1 MGVRSFFSFFL
12 FSIFWCISDDSFLF
26 LINIGHQIRNA
37 LSPNET
43 ITPAAKS
50 ILDLLQ
56 LPRIIKKIFAF
67 FIRSSDPM
75 GSQIYDIMHSK
86 TAVQDRKT
94 VIARDLYREEWHKK
108 WTEEGLDFVLTVPHA
123 FPAVENGA
131 SEQTTLMSA
140 GYTLIFNLVSLIPRT
155 QKKKKKKNI
164 LIARHFSLIILP
176 EYSQLLLL
184 TKHSTAFQKI
194 SFNPKF
200 TSLTTLLPRRLIQYI
215 TLKRCMVYPS
225 VCR

>member
-1 MGVRSFFSFFL
+1 MDMNSSSLMEVRTFFSFDFL
-12 FSIFWCISDDSFLF
+12 MYPTKSDDAFFPSFFHL
-26 LINIGHQIRNA
+26 GHQIRNA

-75 GSQIYDIMHSK
+75 ASQIYSIMHSK
-86 TAVQDRKT
+86 SAVQERELI
-94 VIARDLYREEWHKK
+94 IARDLYRAEWHKK

-123 FPAVENGA
+123 FPALENGT

-140 GYTLIFNLVSLIPRT
+140 GYTLIFNLVS
-155 QKKKKKKNI
+155 
-164 LIARHFSLIILP
+164 
-176 EYSQLLLL
+176 
-184 TKHSTAFQKI
+184 
-194 SFNPKF
+194 
-200 TSLTTLLPRRLIQYI
+200 
-215 TLKRCMVYPS
+215 
-225 VCR
+225 